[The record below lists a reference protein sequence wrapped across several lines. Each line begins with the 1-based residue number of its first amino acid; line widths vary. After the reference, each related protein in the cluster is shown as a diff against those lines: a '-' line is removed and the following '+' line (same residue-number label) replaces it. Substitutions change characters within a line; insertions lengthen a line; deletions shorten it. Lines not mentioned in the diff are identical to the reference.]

1 MIKIRLWHIDLVNVL
16 PRQQLVAEWREL
28 NSIFKKQD
36 NHILINFVYD
46 CPKEHLMYYTNL
58 IIDEFHK
65 RGYKIKSF
73 DNYNTY
79 FEGIQAPVYIAP
91 CNLFYGKMN
100 DRYLRQCLYNLQ
112 EKFDCKGITEEEWS
126 KIYDK
131 FRNKFGIQT
140 STQDFAIVHDNSV
153 KSVKIEPVSH
163 KPINQLLTELKAEA
177 EIAKMVE
184 EFIKG
189 GRHV

>member
-1 MIKIRLWHIDLVNVL
+1 MACAGWLAFCLGK
-16 PRQQLVAEWREL
+16 QLVAQWREL

-58 IIDEFHK
+58 IIAEFKK

-91 CNLFYGKMN
+91 QNLFDGKMGE
-100 DRYLRQCLYNLQ
+100 RYLRQCYYNLQ
-112 EKFDCKGITEEEWS
+112 EKFDANGISKDEWLR
-126 KIYDK
+126 IY
-131 FRNKFGIQT
+131 NKFKNK
-140 STQDFAIVHDNSV
+140 F
-153 KSVKIEPVSH
+153 
-163 KPINQLLTELKAEA
+163 ELWE
-177 EIAKMVE
+177 
-184 EFIKG
+184 G
-189 GRHV
+189 

>member
-1 MIKIRLWHIDLVNVL
+1 MINIRIWHVDLIDVL
-16 PRQQLVAEWREL
+16 PRQQLVAQWREL

-46 CPKEHLMYYTNL
+46 CPKEHLMYYSNL
-58 IIDEFHK
+58 IIDEFYK

-91 CNLFYGKMN
+91 CNLFNGKMN
-100 DRYLRQCLYNLQ
+100 DRYLRQCFYNLQ
-112 EKFDCKGITEEEWS
+112 EKFDCKGITEEEW
-126 KIYDK
+126 IPIRDK
-131 FRNKFGIQT
+131 FRN
-140 STQDFAIVHDNSV
+140 
-153 KSVKIEPVSH
+153 KSVKIEPVSR

-184 EFIKG
+184 EFFKG

>member
-1 MIKIRLWHIDLVNVL
+1 M
-16 PRQQLVAEWREL
+16 PRQQLLAEWREL

-46 CPKEHLMYYTNL
+46 CPKEHLMYYSNL
-58 IIDEFHK
+58 IIHEFEN

-91 CNLFYGKMN
+91 ANLFNGKMG

-112 EKFDCKGITEEEWS
+112 EKFDANGISKEEWLR
-126 KIYDK
+126 IY
-131 FRNKFGIQT
+131 NKFK
-140 STQDFAIVHDNSV
+140 NR
-153 KSVKIEPVSH
+153 
-163 KPINQLLTELKAEA
+163 LEL
-177 EIAKMVE
+177 
-184 EFIKG
+184 
-189 GRHV
+189 